1 VALQELTIS
10 QHRGVVVW
18 CVSVPRSGRARA
30 AINAVIPDASC
41 AAAALA
47 ACSRAH
53 MPKRTCTIT
62 REALQFRETSLGDM
76 AAMGYPRE
84 VLDALPLFDAEIMAA
99 RLKRHNGSWKA
110 AHSLNAETAVAHF
123 AAIDAAREAA
133 DKARDAAREAVEQA
147 RDERRRR
154 REGAIDQELIALG
167 RAVATMVRSARTVTI
182 CRPDVWPPRF
192 PPPGRSSTT

>member
-1 VALQELTIS
+1 MLF
-10 QHRGVVVW
+10 
-18 CVSVPRSGRARA
+18 
-30 AINAVIPDASC
+30 
-41 AAAALA
+41 
-47 ACSRAH
+47 
-53 MPKRTCTIT
+53 
-62 REALQFRETSLGDM
+62 EALQFRETWLDDM

-84 VLDALPLFDAEIMAA
+84 VLAALPLFDAEIMAA

-123 AAIDAAREAA
+123 AAIDAARAAA

-147 RDERRRR
+147 RDDRRRR

-182 CRPDVWPPRF
+182 GRPDVWPPRF